1 MFSAKKEEF
10 DAGTL
15 TQWSTHGQ
23 YPDPPAPEFAGDAR
37 RWACRRTLVLQLPT
51 NKADPVKSGAPKG
64 QGLFKASAA
73 ITQKKIVL
81 PTRK

>member
-37 RWACRRTLVLQLPT
+37 RWACRRTLVLQL
-51 NKADPVKSGAPKG
+51 
-64 QGLFKASAA
+64 FKASAA

-81 PTRK
+81 PTRKWSEWCQPRFSWL